1 MGDVTYLSEDLVRK
15 YGLIKKLSSIRSVS
29 AAKLDY
35 AKQKANLKNEML
47 LQAQKAID
55 EDGADSIISYG
66 NLGLIN
72 FLLKNL
78 KVPVIDPVKS
88 TVIFLESIIKL
99 GLSHIKKTFPKPERL

>member
-1 MGDVTYLSEDLVRK
+1 
-15 YGLIKKLSSIRSVS
+15 
-29 AAKLDY
+29 
-35 AKQKANLKNEML
+35 ML
-47 LQAQKAID
+47 LESQKAID

-99 GLSHIKKTFPKPERL
+99 GLSHIKKTFQKPERL

>member
-1 MGDVTYLSEDLVRK
+1 MLSK
-15 YGLIKKLSSIRSVS
+15 NKLE
-29 AAKLDY
+29 
-35 AKQKANLKNEML
+35 NEML
-47 LQAQKAID
+47 LESQKAID

-99 GLSHIKKTFPKPERL
+99 GLSHIKKNISKTREIINYKIQLTF